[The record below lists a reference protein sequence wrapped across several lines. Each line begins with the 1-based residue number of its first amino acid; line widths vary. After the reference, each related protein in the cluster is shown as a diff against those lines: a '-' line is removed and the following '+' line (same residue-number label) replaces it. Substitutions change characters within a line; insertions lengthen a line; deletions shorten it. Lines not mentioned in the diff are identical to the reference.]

1 MLRVAN
7 RVVAKKPF
15 LLHEQQSDGCVG
27 CLGDTVEL
35 RACAETSPV
44 PRRIPG
50 SIVLLTDQGLD
61 QIDGDLDAVALPL
74 GVDRCRLKDGA
85 DAYPLAGAVGERRD
99 ISAAGGLADLKVA
112 DRGLFQIEVR

>member
-61 QIDGDLDAVALPL
+61 QIDGDLDAVALPS
-74 GVDRCRLKDGA
+74 A
-85 DAYPLAGAVGERRD
+85 STDAGSKMERTLTHSLA
-99 ISAAGGLADLKVA
+99 L
-112 DRGLFQIEVR
+112 